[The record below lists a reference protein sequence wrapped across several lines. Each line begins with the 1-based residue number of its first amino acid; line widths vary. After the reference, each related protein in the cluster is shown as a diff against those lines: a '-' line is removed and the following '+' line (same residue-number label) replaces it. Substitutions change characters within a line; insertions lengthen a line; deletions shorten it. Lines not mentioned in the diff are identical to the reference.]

1 MEIKVIDYTKKIKNH
16 VILSNVNMEFEGGK
30 VYGIKGKNGSGKTM
44 LLRAITGLIR
54 PTSGYVEIDGK
65 RIGEDITFPEDVG
78 ALIENPGFLP
88 GYTGRKNLQVLANIR
103 NVVSDSEIDAILEK
117 VGLGDVADKKY
128 RTYSLGMKQKL
139 GIAGALFEHPKLIIL
154 DEPTNA
160 LDESSVRML
169 RGLLEEYKSRDR
181 IIILTCHD
189 SEELEFLSDEIF
201 VMENGER
208 KI

>member
-103 NVVSDSEIDAILEK
+103 NVVSDSEIDVILEK
-117 VGLGDVADKKY
+117 VGLGNVADKKY

-169 RGLLEEYKSRDR
+169 RGLLEEYKSKDR